1 MLANAQVKRKINR
14 GRETFRF
21 FLAAIPVIG
30 FVIFGLVPMVV
41 SLMLSFTNVKG
52 SILDDFT
59 FVGFANFA
67 YLVKNVNF
75 LKSMRNTLFYVLNV
89 PLSLAVGLFI
99 AYLVNKTSFS
109 GRCSLSRMYV
119 RPFRFR

>member
-41 SLMLSFTNVKG
+41 SLMGACVFRL
-52 SILDDFT
+52 IWIW
-59 FVGFANFA
+59 
-67 YLVKNVNF
+67 
-75 LKSMRNTLFYVLNV
+75 
-89 PLSLAVGLFI
+89 GLF
-99 AYLVNKTSFS
+99 AVNPNAPITDVYISYPISWALTAAVHAVCFVVLLKKVKKKYPEAEIK
-109 GRCSLSRMYV
+109 G
-119 RPFRFR
+119 